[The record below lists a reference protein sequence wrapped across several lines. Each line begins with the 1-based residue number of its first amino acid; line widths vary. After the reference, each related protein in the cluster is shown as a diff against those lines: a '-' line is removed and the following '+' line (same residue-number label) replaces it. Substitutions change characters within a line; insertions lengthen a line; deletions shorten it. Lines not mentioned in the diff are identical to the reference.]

1 LIEDSGWAELL
12 RRFGT
17 QTSAGIKYGV
27 PGITHRHEMGRMNIN
42 DILTEI
48 EYTKERS
55 AKELFEW
62 FTLKNEELSE
72 WCQEHSE
79 TKALR
84 EIKYR
89 NPSRLFDKFAHELAP
104 FAYYVKTQYSNK
116 LRARFKPCCGSEPYD
131 GRIIDNGDEI
141 FVEIT
146 NAIDGK
152 TWSLQKELLIE
163 NGHSP

>member
-1 LIEDSGWAELL
+1 
-12 RRFGT
+12 
-17 QTSAGIKYGV
+17 
-27 PGITHRHEMGRMNIN
+27 MNIN